1 MISSSVSKI
10 AEPILDD
17 LHQSI
22 ETLIRYLC
30 DRRPKVDG
38 ALASLNILP
47 AQSHQ
52 MPFLSTTSTEDLF
65 GLPNAPLSA
74 LTPEQLVRFAQIVY
88 TALFKAY
95 LLVRPALLG
104 PLCRA
109 GNWCEVSEVEELL
122 RAREV
127 CSGISYVS

>member
-1 MISSSVSKI
+1 
-10 AEPILDD
+10 
-17 LHQSI
+17 
-22 ETLIRYLC
+22 
-30 DRRPKVDG
+30 
-38 ALASLNILP
+38 
-47 AQSHQ
+47 